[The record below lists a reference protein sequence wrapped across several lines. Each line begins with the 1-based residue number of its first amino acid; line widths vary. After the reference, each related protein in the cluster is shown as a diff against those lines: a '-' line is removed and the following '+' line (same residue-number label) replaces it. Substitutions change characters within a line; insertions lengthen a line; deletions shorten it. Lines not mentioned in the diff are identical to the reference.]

1 MVDTS
6 QLVKDYGDIFS
17 TSKVACFIS
26 GEETT
31 NLAASA
37 QRNSPL
43 WRLYHERS
51 LLRADMAEA
60 REKLN
65 GNRCI
70 ATKNP
75 KILDLLKE
83 DDFYVVVERSQ
94 GDMLMA
100 ASFMLQDL
108 VNKIWISEKNMPDF
122 IKA

>member
-1 MVDTS
+1 
-6 QLVKDYGDIFS
+6 
-17 TSKVACFIS
+17 
-26 GEETT
+26 
-31 NLAASA
+31 
-37 QRNSPL
+37 
-43 WRLYHERS
+43 
-51 LLRADMAEA
+51 MAEA

-122 IKA
+122 NKA